1 MKITTA
7 LRSAIAQDLIAA
19 MAAGSTNPNPVLE
32 IYTGSI
38 PASMGGAISDT
49 LLATLTLTAAVG
61 TESNGVITFDAI
73 TEDSSADATGT
84 AGWARVV
91 DRDGGEALY
100 LSVSDTGGAGDVKL
114 NTTSIVSGVPVSI
127 TSGIITVGGA

>member
-32 IYTGSI
+32 IYTGSM

-49 LLATLTLTAAVG
+49 LLATLTLTATVG
-61 TESNGVITFDAI
+61 TESGGVITFDTI
-73 TEDSSADATGT
+73 TDDSSADASGD
-84 AGWARVV
+84 AGWCRVL
-91 DRDGGEALY
+91 DRDGSEAAYFTISAAGGSGEIQFNSI
-100 LSVSDTGGAGDVKL
+100 SVVA
-114 NTTSIVSGVPVSI
+114 GVPVAVSSL
-127 TSGIITVGGA
+127 TVTVGGA

>member
-32 IYTGSI
+32 IYDGSI

-49 LLATLTLTAAVG
+49 LLATLTLTATAA
-61 TESNGVITFDAI
+61 TESGGVITFDTI
-73 TEDSSADATGT
+73 TEDSSADASGD
-84 AGWARVV
+84 AGWCRVL
-91 DRDGGEALY
+91 DREGDEAVYFTISAAGGSGEIQFN
-100 LSVSDTGGAGDVKL
+100 SI
-114 NTTSIVSGVPVSI
+114 SIVAGAPVAVSSM
-127 TSGIITVGGA
+127 TVTVGGA

>member
-32 IYTGSI
+32 IYDGSI

-49 LLATLTLTAAVG
+49 LLATLTLTATVG
-61 TESNGVITFDAI
+61 SESGGVITFDAI
-73 TEDSSADATGT
+73 TEDSSADASGD
-84 AGWARVV
+84 AGWCRVL
-91 DRDGGEALY
+91 DRDGNEAAY
-100 LSVSDTGGAGDVKL
+100 FTISETGGGGEIQF
-114 NTTSIVSGVPVSI
+114 NSTSIVVGAPVAVSSL
-127 TSGIITVGGA
+127 TVTVGGA